1 MKDDGFFRSINR
13 ANCWYKDDPFILSTQ
28 ATKIFY
34 LKDTVKNAKSWSVVQ
49 KFTHKHLWS
58 VTENDND
65 ERSGGSGLSY
75 QDDTCEG
82 FQVRLN
88 EGNLD
93 SENLDNED
101 CLHVD
106 ASVIDELRAQ
116 GQEEMEELY
125 SSNENETGWQ
135 YISDNEGPTNPLD
148 EDEDSDG

>member
-1 MKDDGFFRSINR
+1 M
-13 ANCWYKDDPFILSTQ
+13 
-28 ATKIFY
+28 
-34 LKDTVKNAKSWSVVQ
+34 
-49 KFTHKHLWS
+49 
-58 VTENDND
+58 
-65 ERSGGSGLSY
+65 
-75 QDDTCEG
+75 
-82 FQVRLN
+82 RLN

-116 GQEEMEELY
+116 GQEKMEELY